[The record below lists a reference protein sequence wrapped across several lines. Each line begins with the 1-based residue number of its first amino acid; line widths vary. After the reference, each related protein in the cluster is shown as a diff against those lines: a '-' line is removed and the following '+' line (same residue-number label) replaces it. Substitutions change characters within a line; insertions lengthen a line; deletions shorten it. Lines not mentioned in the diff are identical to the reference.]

1 MSRRPVILLA
11 AGLAALGGLLLIIS
25 LASLRGPWAA
35 PPSTATPAALV
46 PTALP
51 PLASVTPAPVSSTT
65 PAPAAT
71 PVPKPDI
78 GVQGEFIGPEGD
90 SGIQSAANLGV
101 SWIKQQID
109 WNSIEYA
116 RGLYRWG
123 ELDHLVAEAQ
133 KHGLKILFSVARAPG
148 FSRPE
153 PVEEDGP
160 PSDFA
165 IFRDFMRALSA
176 RYQGRVAAY
185 ELWNEPNLQ
194 REWRGF
200 DLSAAKFVELIRAGA
215 AGVREGDPT
224 AIIISGAPAVTG
236 IDDRINAIDDRV
248 FLREMIAAGV
258 GEAVDAIG
266 VHPYGA
272 ANPPDERAADAVH
285 LRSGYNSHPSF
296 FFLDTLEDDH
306 TILRDANI
314 DKPLWVTEFGWP
326 SIENFGEVD
335 TAGWEYA
342 RDVTEADQAAYLLR
356 ALQLRRERPWVG
368 PLIIWNLNIAPLFG
382 AERAESAYGLLR
394 PDGSKRPAYQQLRR
408 AGE

>member
-1 MSRRPVILLA
+1 MLA
-11 AGLAALGGLLLIIS
+11 FGLAALGVLLLIVSFVS
-25 LASLRGPWAA
+25 LHEQ
-35 PPSTATPAALV
+35 PAALPLPATRTV
-46 PTALP
+46 IAPAVTAVQTP
-51 PLASVTPAPVSSTT
+51 VPLATPIPT
-65 PAPAAT
+65 AT

-78 GVQGEFIGPEGD
+78 GVQGQFVGPDGD
-90 SGIQSAANLGV
+90 GGVRLAANLGV
-101 SWIKQQID
+101 GWIKQQID

-123 ELDHLVAEAQ
+123 ELDHLVAEAE
-133 KHGLKILFSVARAPG
+133 KYGLKILFSVARAPG

-160 PSDFA
+160 PTDFT
-165 IFRDFMRALSA
+165 IFHDFMHALST

-185 ELWNEPNLQ
+185 ELWNEPNLK

-200 DLSAAKFVELIRAGA
+200 DLSAEKFVELVKTGA
-215 AGVREGDPT
+215 AGVREGDPN

-236 IDDRINAIDDRV
+236 IDDKINAIDDRV
-248 FLREMIAAGV
+248 FLREMAAAGV
-258 GEAVDAIG
+258 GDAVDAIG

-272 ANPPDERAADAVH
+272 ANPPDERAADATH
-285 LRSGYNSHPSF
+285 LRSNYNSHPSF
-296 FFLDTLEDDH
+296 FFLDTLEDYH
-306 TILRDANI
+306 QILSEAKI

-326 SIENFGEVD
+326 SIEKFGKVD
-335 TAGWEYA
+335 TTGWEYA

-356 ALQLRRERPWVG
+356 AIELRRERSWLG
-368 PLIIWNLNIAPLFG
+368 PLIIWNLNIAPLLG
-382 AERAESAYGLLR
+382 PERSESAYGLLR